1 LLGQIHAPEFGEL
14 KQFALDHV
22 LGELDQH
29 IKDLEVS
36 FRERHLKRLHV
47 QPVACQDAAMISPA
61 GVCRGAAAA
70 CVSAVNHVVM
80 NERGAV
86 DQLDDGAQT
95 DRASS
100 AVSRISSRKQQQ
112 RRAQALASAAEQ
124 VARDFRDGLNG
135 RAVLERKLLL
145 DLDQVIAN

>member
-1 LLGQIHAPEFGEL
+1 
-14 KQFALDHV
+14 
-22 LGELDQH
+22 
-29 IKDLEVS
+29 
-36 FRERHLKRLHV
+36 
-47 QPVACQDAAMISPA
+47 
-61 GVCRGAAAA
+61 
-70 CVSAVNHVVM
+70 M

-112 RRAQALASAAEQ
+112 RRAQALATAAEQ
-124 VARDFRDGLNG
+124 VARDFLDGLNG